1 MLIAFRGES
10 MLIDEIKKAKMIAMR
25 EKDTDAR
32 AVYDIVVNKYLLQ
45 SIALRES
52 GKEISDVDMIQIIM
66 KTLKEL
72 ADEKENFLKV
82 GRLET
87 AKGIEHQEEVLKKY
101 LPQMMNEEE
110 IRNEISKL
118 DDKSM
123 PSIMKHFKTNFQGKV
138 EMSLVSKIAKS
149 L

>member
-1 MLIAFRGES
+1 
-10 MLIDEIKKAKMIAMR
+10 MLIDEIKKAKMVAMR
-25 EKDTDAR
+25 EKDADAR
-32 AVYDIVVNKYLLQ
+32 AVYDIVVNKYMLQ
-45 SIALRES
+45 SIALRET
-52 GKEISDVDMIQIIM
+52 GKEISDVDLIQIIM

-82 GRLET
+82 GRVET

-101 LPQMMNEEE
+101 LPQMMSEEE
-110 IRNEISKL
+110 IRNEIEKL

-123 PSIMKHFKTNFQGKV
+123 PSIMKHFKANFQGKV

>member
-1 MLIAFRGES
+1 

-25 EKDTDAR
+25 EKDADAR

-45 SIALRES
+45 SIALREN

-82 GRLET
+82 GREET

-101 LPQMMNEEE
+101 LPQMMSEEE

-118 DDKSM
+118 DDRSM
-123 PSIMKHFKTNFQGKV
+123 PSIMKHFKANFQGKV
-138 EMSLVSKIAKS
+138 EMSLVSKVAKS

>member
-10 MLIDEIKKAKMIAMR
+10 MLIDEIKKAKMVAMR
-25 EKDTDAR
+25 DKDADAR

-118 DDKSM
+118 EDKSM

>member
-10 MLIDEIKKAKMIAMR
+10 MLIDEIKKAKMVAMR
-25 EKDTDAR
+25 DKDAEAR

>member
-1 MLIAFRGES
+1 
-10 MLIDEIKKAKMIAMR
+10 MLIDEIKKAKMVAMR
-25 EKDTDAR
+25 DKDADAR

-118 DDKSM
+118 EDKSM
-123 PSIMKHFKTNFQGKV
+123 PSIMKHFKNNFQGKV

>member
-10 MLIDEIKKAKMIAMR
+10 MLIDEIKKAKMVAMR
-25 EKDTDAR
+25 DKDADAR

-110 IRNEISKL
+110 IRIEISKL

>member
-10 MLIDEIKKAKMIAMR
+10 MLIDDIKKAKMIAMR

-118 DDKSM
+118 EDKSM

>member
-1 MLIAFRGES
+1 
-10 MLIDEIKKAKMIAMR
+10 MLIDEIKKAKMVAMR
-25 EKDTDAR
+25 DKDADAR

-110 IRNEISKL
+110 IRIEISKL
-118 DDKSM
+118 EDKSM
-123 PSIMKHFKTNFQGKV
+123 PSIMKHFKNNFQGKV

>member
-10 MLIDEIKKAKMIAMR
+10 MLIDEIKKAKMVAMR
-25 EKDTDAR
+25 DKDADAR

>member
-10 MLIDEIKKAKMIAMR
+10 MLIDEIKKAKMVAMR
-25 EKDTDAR
+25 DKDADAR

-45 SIALRES
+45 SIALREN
-52 GKEISDVDMIQIIM
+52 GNEISDVDMIQIIM

-82 GRLET
+82 GRLDT

-110 IRNEISKL
+110 IRIEISKL

>member
-1 MLIAFRGES
+1 
-10 MLIDEIKKAKMIAMR
+10 MLIDEIKKAKMVAMR
-25 EKDTDAR
+25 EKDADAR
-32 AVYDIVVNKYLLQ
+32 AVYDIVVNKYMLQ
-45 SIALRES
+45 SIALRET
-52 GKEISDVDMIQIIM
+52 GKEISDVDLIQIIM

-82 GRLET
+82 GRVET

-101 LPQMMNEEE
+101 LPQMMSEEE
-110 IRNEISKL
+110 IRNEIEKL

>member
-25 EKDTDAR
+25 EKDADAR

-110 IRNEISKL
+110 IRIEISKL
-118 DDKSM
+118 EDKSM

>member
-10 MLIDEIKKAKMIAMR
+10 MLIDEIKKAKMVAMR
-25 EKDTDAR
+25 DKDADAR

-118 DDKSM
+118 EDKSM
-123 PSIMKHFKTNFQGKV
+123 PSIMKHFKNNFQGKV

>member
-10 MLIDEIKKAKMIAMR
+10 MLIDEIKKAKMVAMR
-25 EKDTDAR
+25 DKDADAR

-110 IRNEISKL
+110 IRIEISKL
-118 DDKSM
+118 EDKSM
-123 PSIMKHFKTNFQGKV
+123 PSIMKHFKNNFQGKV

>member
-10 MLIDEIKKAKMIAMR
+10 MLIDDIKKAKMIAMR

-52 GKEISDVDMIQIIM
+52 GKEISDIDMIQIIM

>member
-1 MLIAFRGES
+1 MLSAFRGES
-10 MLIDEIKKAKMIAMR
+10 MLIDEIKKAKMVAMR
-25 EKDTDAR
+25 DKDADAR

-118 DDKSM
+118 EDKSM
-123 PSIMKHFKTNFQGKV
+123 PSIMKHFKNNFQGKV